1 MLWSYM
7 TSPLNYH
14 DFHREVCTV
23 AVLLA
28 RLLVVTAVRLGEVL
42 THKARS
48 RGGSFLCLFDSSRT
62 NPPGNWSNCCKSCVY
77 NKNQQTIWSNMQ
89 QHAAIKKG

>member
-42 THKARS
+42 AQKANMRVEVFCVCS
-48 RGGSFLCLFDSSRT
+48 ILPGRTLPRIGQIVVKVVCLTKINRQF
-62 NPPGNWSNCCKSCVY
+62 G
-77 NKNQQTIWSNMQ
+77 SNMQ
-89 QHAAIKKG
+89 QHAPIKKG